1 MRRMLFVAATLAMA
15 LAFAGPALADFWIG
29 TNDNDIKKGTEGAD
43 TLIGRGG
50 NDRLSGLG
58 AIDKISGNG
67 GRDKLYG
74 GDGADNTAGGSGGD
88 LIVAGGG
95 TDNIQGAAGDDTI
108 YTGTKA
114 EGNDGDSDEVRYGPG
129 HDKVFLFGPDHAA
142 HNLEARDV
150 CEEITNY

>member
-15 LAFAGPALADFWIG
+15 LAFAGPALADFWIV
-29 TNDNDIKKGTEGAD
+29 TNDNDSKKGTEGAD

-50 NDRLSGLG
+50 NDTLSGLG
-58 AIDKISGNG
+58 AIDEISGNG

-95 TDNIQGAAGDDTI
+95 ADNIQGAAGDDTI

-114 EGNDGDSDEVRYGPG
+114 EGNDGDSVEVRCG
-129 HDKVFLFGPDHAA
+129 HGYDKVFLFGPDHAA